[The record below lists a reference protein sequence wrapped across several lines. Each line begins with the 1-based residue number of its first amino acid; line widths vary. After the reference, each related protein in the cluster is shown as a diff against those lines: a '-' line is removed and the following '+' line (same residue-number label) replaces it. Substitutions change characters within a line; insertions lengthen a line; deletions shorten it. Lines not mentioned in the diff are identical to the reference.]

1 VWAALIPPL
10 CLNATSSTFPKRYE
24 MGLNSPE
31 HRSGV
36 VPPPT
41 WWEGALLLRKG
52 RIWLQFHFL
61 MLYINTA
68 VKSNDV

>member
-1 VWAALIPPL
+1 
-10 CLNATSSTFPKRYE
+10 

-41 WWEGALLLRKG
+41 WREGALLLRKG

>member
-1 VWAALIPPL
+1 MWAALIPPL

-36 VPPPT
+36 VPPST